1 MLAQQEE
8 SQEILLHR
16 TLFVIVDR
24 FIVVQKNVKQTTI
37 E

>member
-8 SQEILLHR
+8 SQKILLRR
-16 TLFVIVDR
+16 TLSVIVDR
-24 FIVVQKNVKQTTI
+24 LIVVQKNVKQTTI